1 MAVYYFETEK
11 HNERNFPSNKKYVC
25 IVQPVKPTP
34 ENGKKRISAEQRKKY
49 ESDMEKYNK
58 CIALLESGHVD
69 IYNNYLETEDSDNF
83 AVRMLYDD
91 IPERERV
98 FRIKPIQSRTNYGS
112 YGRRDTLVVSEFDVE
127 KEIKSSDELLD
138 VLIENYDYFRL
149 ENQIFK
155 QGTYVNYKE
164 KSFNVFKKLYEKTGD
179 KYLGDL
185 IHGFMDSYNEIMVH
199 SYYNNEA
206 VHDYAK
212 ELMDLGY
219 VKLYYDKD
227 SSVWSSIIRFLKLKW
242 TDFALETIKSFIDN
256 NEQIKKIKELLLFI
270 HSNYASPLSLKGA
283 ADFCGYSVSYF
294 TKFFKSFTGMT
305 LVEYMNHYRLEK
317 ACELLLTTDLSVIEI
332 SENTGFENHS
342 YFIRLFR
349 RQYQMTPLK
358 YRRSSDRKEQLC
370 QEPSLSRQT
379 IL

>member
-11 HNERNFPSNKKYVC
+11 QNERNFPSNKKYVC

-49 ESDMEKYNK
+49 ESDMKKYNK

-69 IYNNYLETEDSDNF
+69 IYNNYLETENSDNF
-83 AVRMLYDD
+83 AVRMLYDG

-112 YGRRDTLVVSEFDVE
+112 YVRRATLVVSEFDVE

-155 QGTYVNYKE
+155 QGTYANCKE
-164 KSFNVFKKLYEKTGD
+164 KSFDIFKKLYEKTGN

-185 IHGFMDSYNEIMVH
+185 IYGFVDSYNEIMVD
-199 SYYNNEA
+199 SYYNNDA
-206 VHDYAK
+206 VHDYAR
-212 ELMDLGY
+212 ELMSLGY

-227 SSVWSSIIRFLKLKW
+227 SSVWSSIIRFLQLKW
-242 TDFALETIKSFIDN
+242 TDFALETIRAFIGN
-256 NEQIKKIKELLLFI
+256 EEQIKKIKENNQIKSLLSSLTDD
-270 HSNYASPLSLKGA
+270 SNVKEIIKLLELDTNKLILIVEE
-283 ADFCGYSVSYF
+283 DVDDGYR
-294 TKFFKSFTGMT
+294 TEE
-305 LVEYMNHYRLEK
+305 VE
-317 ACELLLTTDLSVIEI
+317 
-332 SENTGFENHS
+332 
-342 YFIRLFR
+342 
-349 RQYQMTPLK
+349 
-358 YRRSSDRKEQLC
+358 RKEFSDMGKLRSYLIT
-370 QEPSLSRQT
+370 EYKMPFEMASKDIDDIYWNDMTFNVKQT
-379 IL
+379 ENI

>member
-1 MAVYYFETEK
+1 MAVYYFGTEK
-11 HNERNFPSNKKYVC
+11 QNERNFPSNKKYVC

-34 ENGKKRISAEQRKKY
+34 ENGKKRLSAEQRKKY

-58 CIALLESGHVD
+58 GIALLESGHVD

-83 AVRMLYDD
+83 AVRMLYDG

-127 KEIKSSDELLD
+127 KEIKSRDELLD

-155 QGTYVNYKE
+155 QGTYANYKE

-185 IHGFMDSYNEIMVH
+185 IHGFMDSYNEIMVN

-227 SSVWSSIIRFLKLKW
+227 CSVWSSIIRFLKLKW
-242 TDFALETIKSFIDN
+242 TDFALETIRAFIDN
-256 NEQIKKIKELLLFI
+256 EEQIKKIKENNQIKSLLSSLTDD
-270 HSNYASPLSLKGA
+270 SNVKEIIKLLGLDTHKLILIVEE
-283 ADFCGYSVSYF
+283 DVDDGYR
-294 TKFFKSFTGMT
+294 TEE
-305 LVEYMNHYRLEK
+305 VE
-317 ACELLLTTDLSVIEI
+317 
-332 SENTGFENHS
+332 
-342 YFIRLFR
+342 
-349 RQYQMTPLK
+349 
-358 YRRSSDRKEQLC
+358 RKEFSDMGELRSYLITEYKMPFEMASKDIDDTYWNDMTFNVK
-370 QEPSLSRQT
+370 QEEN
-379 IL
+379 I

>member
-1 MAVYYFETEK
+1 MAVYYFGTEK
-11 HNERNFPSNKKYVC
+11 QNERNFPSNKKYVC

-34 ENGKKRISAEQRKKY
+34 ENGKKRLSAEQRKKY

-83 AVRMLYDD
+83 AVRMLYDG

-138 VLIENYDYFRL
+138 VLIENYDYFKL

-155 QGTYVNYKE
+155 QGTCANYKE
-164 KSFNVFKKLYEKTGD
+164 KSFDVFKKLYEKTGD

-185 IHGFMDSYNEIMVH
+185 IHEFMDSYNEIMVH
-199 SYYNNEA
+199 SYYNNDA

-219 VKLYYDKD
+219 VKLYYEKD

-242 TDFALETIKSFIDN
+242 TDFALETIKAFIDN
-256 NEQIKKIKELLLFI
+256 KEQIKKIKENNQIKSLLSSLTDD
-270 HSNYASPLSLKGA
+270 SNVKEIIKLLGLDTNKLILIVEE
-283 ADFCGYSVSYF
+283 DVDDGYK
-294 TKFFKSFTGMT
+294 TEE
-305 LVEYMNHYRLEK
+305 VE
-317 ACELLLTTDLSVIEI
+317 
-332 SENTGFENHS
+332 
-342 YFIRLFR
+342 
-349 RQYQMTPLK
+349 
-358 YRRSSDRKEQLC
+358 RKEFSDMGELRSYLITEYKMPFEMASKDIDDTYWNNMTFNVKQK
-370 QEPSLSRQT
+370 EN
-379 IL
+379 I